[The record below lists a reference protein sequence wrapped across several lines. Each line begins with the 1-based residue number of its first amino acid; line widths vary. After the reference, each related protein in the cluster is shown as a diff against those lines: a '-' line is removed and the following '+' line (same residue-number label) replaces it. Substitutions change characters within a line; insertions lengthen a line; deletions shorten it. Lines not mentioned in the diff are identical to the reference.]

1 MTQSKSAHA
10 LRLYLKQNGIKHKQ
24 FAERLGINAPSM
36 SRIMQGHTTP
46 SLRQATDIHR
56 LTKGAVEIEG
66 WFDPTK
72 TPEYKAGYRDGYR
85 DGVNG
90 VAPQVEARAAIAAA
104 LGDVTQEGGN
114 LDG

>member
-46 SLRQATDIHR
+46 DLRQATDIHR
-56 LTKGAVEIEG
+56 LTKGAVDALG

-72 TPEYKAGYRDGYR
+72 TPEYKAGYWEGYR
-85 DGVNG
+85 HGAQG
-90 VAPQVEARAAIAAA
+90 IAPQVE
-104 LGDVTQEGGN
+104 G
-114 LDG
+114 